1 MGNRA
6 FRAEESRWKGSASS
20 AHSSSDPSGR
30 PRACDIS
37 AAVSIP
43 QTLARWLWPTSGL
56 DEDALSVWRERGWR
70 WTTLA
75 LTVGFAV
82 VGIGELRLA
91 LRPELART
99 AAWRLSS
106 TQLRRAAG
114 GRGFDTTS
122 EGLPNIFFQTVAEP
136 SPWIEFDLGARR
148 EITMV
153 RVVNRLDCCRD
164 WAVPLV
170 VDGSDDRTTWR
181 PLARREEPFD
191 TWRAMFPPT
200 RVRYVRLGVPRLTQF
215 SLSWIEI
222 R

>member
-1 MGNRA
+1 M
-6 FRAEESRWKGSASS
+6 
-20 AHSSSDPSGR
+20 
-30 PRACDIS
+30 
-37 AAVSIP
+37 SIP

-148 EITMV
+148 EVTMV
-153 RVVNRLDCCRD
+153 CVVNRLDCCRD

-215 SLSWIEI
+215 SLSWVEI